1 MDGLYN
7 TNVEESSSSKKE
19 IKINLGVIY
28 VFLLVISVA
37 VIYFY
42 SVYQDDYLKII
53 IPYTILWSISI
64 IVIGISIFRVKNT
77 AAFSIGFFITTMS
90 VGLTLTYIFVYSNN
104 VKEYKNTII
113 LPTKDISAINTNINL
128 VDTDTTIRVEDK
140 KFFKADLNSN
150 YDSGNYSDS
159 IDNGIN
165 NIKLEQS
172 LFPQGLGSYD
182 KLANINFPGKIPIS
196 FDLKLNLSSAN
207 IDLSKIKFLGAT
219 MDIKNSKV
227 DIIAKDL
234 DIEKDTAV
242 NIKSFFS
249 EINFLI
255 SGDIDIVLSEL
266 STLSQNQFIGLEKDS
281 ANVNLYKVEGSDSK
295 KTLIINIA
303 STISKINIKYE

>member
-53 IPYTILWSISI
+53 IPYTILWPISI
-64 IVIGISIFRVKNT
+64 MVIGISIFRVKNT

-182 KLANINFPGKIPIS
+182 KLANITFPGKIPIS

-234 DIEKDTAV
+234 DIEKDTTV

-255 SGDIDIVLSEL
+255 SGDIDIVLLDL

>member
-64 IVIGISIFRVKNT
+64 MVIGISIFRVKNT

-140 KFFKADLNSN
+140 NFFKADLNSN

-182 KLANINFPGKIPIS
+182 KLANITFPGKIPIS

-234 DIEKDTAV
+234 DIEKDTTV

-266 STLSQNQFIGLEKDS
+266 STLSQNQFIGLKKDS